1 MISPMNKQTR
11 QLSSAPT
18 AENVSVMRS
27 KHLVLGASG
36 FIGRNLYEYLE
47 KSGVNVS
54 DDRCDLTNQFSTE
67 LIIDGSDYVW
77 MMAANTYGLGVLS
90 KSPEKLV
97 HDNLV
102 MNANVLEACYKKKVK
117 KVLMVSSSVVYQ
129 DSKKCLKEEDLD
141 LNQQPYHLY
150 QGVGWVKRYTEQLA
164 RFYNTLG
171 LNVITVRPTGVYGKY
186 DKLDET
192 KSHVIP
198 ALIKKFLSGSDKVE
212 IWGSGSNVKDFVY
225 IDDFIRDIVGLMK
238 VYDSPEPLNI
248 CSGELHS
255 IKEIADI
262 IAELTGFKG
271 EIVYNLDKPE
281 TISIKHVSNDKIRQ
295 ILGNDYIQLRDG
307 LAKTIEWVKNDIA
320 SKR

>member
-1 MISPMNKQTR
+1 MNKQTL

-18 AENVSVMRS
+18 VEDASATRS

-36 FIGRNLYEYLE
+36 FIGRNLFEYLCNL
-47 KSGVNVS
+47 GYDMS
-54 DDRCDLTNQFSTE
+54 DAKCDLTNQYSAE
-67 LIIDGSDYVW
+67 MVIGGNDYVW

-90 KSPEKLV
+90 KHPEKLV

-102 MNANVLEACYKKKVK
+102 MNANVLEACYKHKVK

-141 LNQQPYHLY
+141 LNEQPYHLY

-212 IWGSGSNVKDFVY
+212 IWGLGSNIKDFVY
-225 IDDFIRDIVGLMK
+225 IDDFIRDIVGLME
-238 VYDSPEPLNI
+238 VYNSPEPLNI

-255 IKEIADI
+255 IKEIAEI
-262 IAELTGFKG
+262 IAEITGFNG
-271 EIVYNLDKPE
+271 DIVYNLDKPE
-281 TISIKHVSNDKIRQ
+281 TIAIKHISNEKIRQ
-295 ILGNDYIQLRDG
+295 ILGNDYISLREG
-307 LAKTIEWVKNDIA
+307 LAKTIEWVKNDITC
-320 SKR
+320 KR